1 MRFILELV
9 PSGGKLG
16 NKKIGP
22 ITNIVILIMIIMITD
37 RYNCSGDYRYAC
49 TLVGHY
55 FVQKN
60 SQNAG
65 ANLAKKAYQCIF
77 YTPMRLRIASNPQVY
92 L

>member
-37 RYNCSGDYRYAC
+37 R
-49 TLVGHY
+49 
-55 FVQKN
+55 
-60 SQNAG
+60 
-65 ANLAKKAYQCIF
+65 
-77 YTPMRLRIASNPQVY
+77 
-92 L
+92 

>member
-49 TLVGHY
+49 TLVGQGLHHISL
-55 FVQKN
+55 K
-60 SQNAG
+60 SPRA
-65 ANLAKKAYQCIF
+65 
-77 YTPMRLRIASNPQVY
+77 RLYHFKLPLENDCLSRY
-92 L
+92 E